1 MECILLAGGRPEA
14 GEELWAETRGGQKA
28 RIDVAGRPMIAWVL
42 DALCASRHIDRVVV
56 VGLDG
61 PLESH
66 QGRAG
71 VEFEGD
77 HGSLVDNLYAGI
89 ARVTPGQLAAFCW
102 SDIPLVTA
110 EMIDRFIE
118 QSPDNTLN
126 PTADITAGLVAR
138 DQLQGRYPDA
148 RDLWLRIREGSVI
161 AADFGLFQ
169 PASAERARPHF
180 EALMPQRK
188 SAARQARYLGLSL
201 LVRYLCGRLTIPKL
215 EAHLRTRFAIEC
227 RVGIVDDPELG
238 LDVDNLANLGVCR
251 RALAARATPSA
262 DGREVPPAT

>member
-42 DALCASRHIDRVVV
+42 DALLASRHIDRVVV

-61 PLESH
+61 PLASH
-66 QGRAG
+66 QHNEG
-71 VEFEGD
+71 VEFDGD

-89 ARVTPGQLAAFCW
+89 ARVTPGQTAAFCW

-110 EMIDRFIE
+110 PMIDRFIE
-118 QSPDNTLN
+118 QTPD

-138 DQLQGRYPDA
+138 VQLQSRYPDA

-169 PASAERARPHF
+169 PSAAERARRHF

-201 LVRYLCGRLTIPKL
+201 LVRYLLGRLTIPKL
-215 EAHLRTRFAIEC
+215 EAHVRRRFAIEC
-227 RVGIVDDPELG
+227 RVRIVDDPELG
-238 LDVDNLANLGVCR
+238 LDVDNLANLAVCR
-251 RALAARATPSA
+251 RALSARRTSAA
-262 DGREVPPAT
+262 DGREEPPAT